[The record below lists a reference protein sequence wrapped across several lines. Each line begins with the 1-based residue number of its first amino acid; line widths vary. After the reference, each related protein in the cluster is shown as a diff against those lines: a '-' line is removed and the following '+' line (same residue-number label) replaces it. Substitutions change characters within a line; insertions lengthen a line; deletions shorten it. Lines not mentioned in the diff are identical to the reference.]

1 MIINKNDIV
10 ILKDN
15 NIETI
20 GFIPVSK
27 EIADELDLATEA
39 YYSGHLKKEEFIE
52 KYGYVPNAFIMYGKT
67 EEVTSD
73 LLLPFMESTK
83 LEVSGRFVNSYKC
96 FCGSKFNLD
105 YTKTVLHGTALE
117 SWKCLIIHTG
127 NPKYGAIINLKQ
139 HEKDI

>member
-52 KYGYVPNAFIMYGKT
+52 KYGYIPNAFIMYGKT

-96 FCGSKFNLD
+96 FCCSKFSLD
-105 YTKTVLHGTALE
+105 YTKTLLHGSPMD
-117 SWKCLIIHTG
+117 SWRCLMTSLN
-127 NPKYGAIINLKQ
+127 NPEYGLIVNTKYL
-139 HEKDI
+139 

>member
-15 NIETI
+15 SIETI

-39 YYSGHLKKEEFIE
+39 YYSGHLKKEEFTE

-96 FCGSKFNLD
+96 FCGNKFNLD
-105 YTKTVLHGTALE
+105 YTKTLLHG
-117 SWKCLIIHTG
+117 SPMDSCRCLMTSLN
-127 NPKYGAIINLKQ
+127 NPEYGLIVNTKYL
-139 HEKDI
+139 